1 MLKLAGALLLM
12 AGASCLG
19 FGAAGQLKA
28 RVSCLMALCAALEQ
42 MEREL
47 TFRLTPMP
55 ELMGKLAKTAQA
67 PADLFFAR
75 CREEMGRL
83 GERSF
88 GQLWRAALE
97 EETELI
103 LEPTERQIL
112 ASLGDVLGR
121 YDAEGQRLALRTA
134 GTELGECLR
143 RAREERD
150 RLGRVYATLGL
161 GAGAML
167 VIILL

>member
-12 AGASCLG
+12 TGAACLG
-19 FGAAGQLKA
+19 FGAAAQLKA
-28 RVSCLMALCAALEQ
+28 RVNCLMAFTAALEQ

-47 TFRLTPMP
+47 GFRLTPMP
-55 ELMGKLAKTAQA
+55 ELMSKLSHTAAA

-75 CREEMGRL
+75 CREEMAQL
-83 GERSF
+83 GMRTF
-88 GQLWRAALE
+88 GELWRTALNDE
-97 EETELI
+97 PELL
-103 LEPTERQIL
+103 LEPAERQIL

-121 YDAEGQRLALRTA
+121 YDADGQRQALATA
-134 GTELGECLR
+134 IAELGECLR
-143 RAREERD
+143 QARQERD